1 MTAQDIG
8 KVPVRKQWYIVQH
21 LSTQKMMK
29 DAIGYAM
36 RSRDFLN
43 NVQEKNI
50 LLKHYINVCREKIM
64 VQEKELY
71 LYSWQK
77 SWQTQKEL
85 PLFI

>member
-1 MTAQDIG
+1 
-8 KVPVRKQWYIVQH
+8 
-21 LSTQKMMK
+21 MMK
-29 DAIGYAM
+29 AAIRFAM
-36 RSRDFLN
+36 RLRNSLN
-43 NVQEKNI
+43 NVREKNI
-50 LLKHYINVCREKIM
+50 LLKHYTNVCREKIM